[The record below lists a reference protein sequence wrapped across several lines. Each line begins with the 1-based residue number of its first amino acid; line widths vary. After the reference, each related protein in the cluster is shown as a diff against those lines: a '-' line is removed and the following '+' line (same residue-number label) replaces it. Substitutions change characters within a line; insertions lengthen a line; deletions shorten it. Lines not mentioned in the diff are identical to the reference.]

1 MSSQLSLQEY
11 LKKFSSINNKFIDDF
26 FSLYDENTD
35 DTDFVVNIDAVSKWL
50 NILRGNIKK
59 TLSETYRKNIDYKI
73 SLSKHTS
80 VGRPSETIYLTPD
93 CFTPLHI

>member
-1 MSSQLSLQEY
+1 MISQFSLQEY

-26 FSLYDENTD
+26 FSLYDENTH

-59 TLSETYRKNIDYKI
+59 NTRRILS
-73 SLSKHTS
+73 
-80 VGRPSETIYLTPD
+80 
-93 CFTPLHI
+93 

>member
-26 FSLYDENTD
+26 FSLYDENTH

-59 TLSETYRKNIDYKI
+59 TLS
-73 SLSKHTS
+73 
-80 VGRPSETIYLTPD
+80 
-93 CFTPLHI
+93 

>member
-26 FSLYDENTD
+26 FSLYDENTHD
-35 DTDFVVNIDAVSKWL
+35 NDFVVNIDAISIWL
-50 NILRGNIKK
+50 LLRKDSIKK

-73 SLSKHTS
+73 SLSKNTS
-80 VGRPSETIYLTPD
+80 VGRPL
-93 CFTPLHI
+93 

>member
-11 LKKFSSINNKFIDDF
+11 LKKFSSINNKFIYDF
-26 FSLYDENTD
+26 FSLYDENTH

-59 TLSETYRKNIDYKI
+59 TLS
-73 SLSKHTS
+73 
-80 VGRPSETIYLTPD
+80 
-93 CFTPLHI
+93 

>member
-26 FSLYDENTD
+26 FSLYDENTH

-59 TLSETYRKNIDYKI
+59 NTRRILS
-73 SLSKHTS
+73 
-80 VGRPSETIYLTPD
+80 
-93 CFTPLHI
+93 

>member
-1 MSSQLSLQEY
+1 MSSQFSLQEY

-26 FSLYDENTD
+26 FSLYDENTH

-59 TLSETYRKNIDYKI
+59 TLS
-73 SLSKHTS
+73 
-80 VGRPSETIYLTPD
+80 
-93 CFTPLHI
+93 

>member
-1 MSSQLSLQEY
+1 MSSQFSLQEY

-50 NILRGNIKK
+50 NILRGN
-59 TLSETYRKNIDYKI
+59 
-73 SLSKHTS
+73 
-80 VGRPSETIYLTPD
+80 G
-93 CFTPLHI
+93 HILK

>member
-1 MSSQLSLQEY
+1 MSSQFSLQEY

-35 DTDFVVNIDAVSKWL
+35 DIDFVVNIDAVSKWL

-59 TLSETYRKNIDYKI
+59 NTRRILS
-73 SLSKHTS
+73 
-80 VGRPSETIYLTPD
+80 
-93 CFTPLHI
+93 

>member
-1 MSSQLSLQEY
+1 MSSQFSLQEY

-26 FSLYDENTD
+26 FSLYDENTH

-59 TLSETYRKNIDYKI
+59 NTRRILS
-73 SLSKHTS
+73 
-80 VGRPSETIYLTPD
+80 
-93 CFTPLHI
+93 